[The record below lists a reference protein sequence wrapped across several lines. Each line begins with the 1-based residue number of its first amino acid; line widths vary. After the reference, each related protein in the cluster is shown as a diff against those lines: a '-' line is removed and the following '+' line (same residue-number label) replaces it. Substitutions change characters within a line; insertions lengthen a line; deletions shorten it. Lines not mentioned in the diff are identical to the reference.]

1 MRTHLKRLFILF
13 YLSFLIFITILH
25 KEEIFEITIN
35 TLSLWLYKIF
45 PPIFIFYIIS
55 SLLIS
60 SKAINIIFI
69 IFKPLRNILKFETDN
84 AFKLFL
90 LSILIGNPSSST
102 FVISNLQNNNITK
115 NDAIILN
122 KTASFITPL
131 FIFSLLDLKIALL
144 IYLSH
149 LASNIFI
156 CIFLTRK
163 NNILNNLKE
172 PKIMNFFDY
181 LNNIPKI
188 LFSIATMMVICN
200 ILIYSLTL
208 LNINKNYLFF
218 IELSTGAYQIINM
231 TTKLKYYLLIFLLS
245 FNGICIHLQVY
256 SIIKDSLSYLSFLK
270 YRLIQGFLSVI
281 LFLLIYTNFT

>member
-102 FVISNLQNNNITK
+102 FVVSNLQNNNITK

-231 TTKLKYYLLIFLLS
+231 TTQLKYYLLIFLLS

>member
-1 MRTHLKRLFILF
+1 
-13 YLSFLIFITILH
+13 
-25 KEEIFEITIN
+25 
-35 TLSLWLYKIF
+35 
-45 PPIFIFYIIS
+45 
-55 SLLIS
+55 
-60 SKAINIIFI
+60 
-69 IFKPLRNILKFETDN
+69 
-84 AFKLFL
+84 
-90 LSILIGNPSSST
+90 
-102 FVISNLQNNNITK
+102 
-115 NDAIILN
+115 
-122 KTASFITPL
+122 
-131 FIFSLLDLKIALL
+131 
-144 IYLSH
+144 
-149 LASNIFI
+149 
-156 CIFLTRK
+156 
-163 NNILNNLKE
+163 
-172 PKIMNFFDY
+172 MNFFDY

-231 TTKLKYYLLIFLLS
+231 TTQLKYYLLIFLLS

>member
-1 MRTHLKRLFILF
+1 MRTHLKELFILF
-13 YLSFLIFITILH
+13 YLSFLIIITIIH
-25 KEEIFEITIN
+25 KEEIFDITIN

-60 SKAINIIFI
+60 SKAINIIFL
-69 IFKPLRNILKFETDN
+69 IFKPLRKILKFETDN

-102 FVISNLQNNNITK
+102 FIISYLKNNNITK

-131 FIFSLLDLKIALL
+131 FVFSLLDLKFALL
-144 IYLSH
+144 IYFCH
-149 LASNIFI
+149 LAANIFI
-156 CIFLTRK
+156 CFLLTRK
-163 NNILNNLKE
+163 NKILSNLEE
-172 PKIMNFFDY
+172 PKVIDFFDY

-208 LNINKNYLFF
+208 LNINKNCLFF
-218 IELSTGAYQIINM
+218 IELSTGAYQIINI
-231 TTKLKYYLLIFLLS
+231 TSPLKYYLLVFLLS

-270 YRLIQGFLSVI
+270 YRLIQGLISVI
-281 LFLLIYTNFT
+281 LFLLVYANFT

>member
-102 FVISNLQNNNITK
+102 FVVSNLQNNNITK

-218 IELSTGAYQIINM
+218 IELSTGAYQIISM
-231 TTKLKYYLLIFLLS
+231 TTQLKYYLLIFLLS

>member
-25 KEEIFEITIN
+25 KDEIFEITIN

-102 FVISNLQNNNITK
+102 FVVSNLQNNNITK

-231 TTKLKYYLLIFLLS
+231 TTQLKYYLLIFLLS